1 MLNSK
6 PSVMQVEATNI
17 PVEVSMGKLE
27 DLPVVVPVVEI
38 QGALL
43 LVGLL
48 PALNQTNEL
57 DVVMDDKD
65 VQMVLVAPIINDVH

>member
-1 MLNSK
+1 
-6 PSVMQVEATNI
+6 MQVEATNI